1 MSRFGG
7 FDRISRP
14 AVALASA
21 SSCAVVCAAVLGAPT
36 TPMVAGAVGSAA
48 VTAVLSARHTR
59 AHRSRPGLLPPLPVG
74 TAPSHVTIT
83 ALRAREVAT
92 GQAVHSAA

>member
-1 MSRFGG
+1 MTRFGG
-7 FDRISRP
+7 LGPISRP

-21 SSCAVVCAAVLGAPT
+21 SSCAVVAAAALGAVTAPV
-36 TPMVAGAVGSAA
+36 VAGAVGAA
-48 VTAVLSARHTR
+48 ALTALLSTQAGR
-59 AHRSRPGLLPPLPVG
+59 AGRSKPSVLPPLPVG
-74 TAPSHVTIT
+74 TAPSHVTVV